1 MHTQNGPAYKTLSVV
16 HGIDKKSKTID
27 YSGGWPSSAAA
38 AAGGGEQRPM
48 RQTGSRQKTSA
59 GRARVSGA
67 RRLHSTDDDDDQLL
81 RHGINGWALN
91 ERRPKR
97 PRCVTPLL
105 LRRSTTELAEPVAE
119 LLSPPIVTI
128 KRTVRYRPRR
138 FVCLM
143 CVAPHGSLWKIPVW
157 RILLLLKKR

>member
-1 MHTQNGPAYKTLSVV
+1 VHTQNGPAYKTLSVV

-38 AAGGGEQRPM
+38 AVGGGEQRPM

-59 GRARVSGA
+59 GRARVTGA
-67 RRLHSTDDDDDQLL
+67 RRLHSTDDDDQLL

-97 PRCVTPLL
+97 RRCVTPLL

-128 KRTVRYRPRR
+128 KRTVRVPAKT
-138 FVCLM
+138 VCLFD
-143 CVAPHGSLWKIPVW
+143 VR
-157 RILLLLKKR
+157 RIAWLALEDASMENTPPP